1 MSASLEGTGKFPTM
15 VIRIFHI
22 GESSGQLVGS
32 LEKACR
38 YYDKGIPTTIKRV
51 FAIME
56 PVLYIFL
63 ALIVLTVALAI
74 YMPLYQMMGA
84 IGKRG

>member
-1 MSASLEGTGKFPTM
+1 M
-15 VIRIFHI
+15 VVRVFHI
-22 GESSGQLVGS
+22 GEASGQLSTS

-38 YYDKGIPTTIKRV
+38 YYDKEIPSTIKRV
-51 FAIME
+51 FSVME

-74 YMPLYQMMGA
+74 YMPLYQMMGS
-84 IGKRG
+84 IGRRG

>member
-1 MSASLEGTGKFPTM
+1 M
-15 VIRIFHI
+15 VVRMFHI

-38 YYDKGIPTTIKRV
+38 YYDKEIPATIKRV
-51 FAIME
+51 FSIME

-63 ALIVLTVALAI
+63 AFIVLTVALAI
-74 YMPLYQMMGA
+74 YMPLYQMMG
-84 IGKRG
+84 GLSQRR

>member
-1 MSASLEGTGKFPTM
+1 M
-15 VIRIFHI
+15 VIRVFHI
-22 GESSGQLVGS
+22 GESSGQLSTS